1 MSTPAPAAPPP
12 VLLATG
18 NPDKL
23 GMLRWLLD
31 GLPLRLRPVT
41 PDDLDLSADPDESG
55 ATHEAIARAKA
66 AAWSRAAGGIL
77 TIASDGGL
85 LVPALGPHW
94 ESRHT
99 RRFAGPAADDAERQ
113 RRLLE
118 LMQPYAGDDR
128 KAAFVESLAVAEN
141 GRALASWTAAGAIG
155 HITETLPDTSAAAN
169 SDADAT
175 AAANSDTAA
184 TAAAAPDNGF
194 WVFPLWNF
202 PHYGRTYDRLTQAQ
216 RAAVGDHWAA
226 LRPLL
231 HNYLTTH
238 WQPPPAAAPEP
249 LI

>member
-1 MSTPAPAAPPP
+1 MSTPAAAPPP
-12 VLLATG
+12 ILLATG

-23 GMLRWLLD
+23 GMLRWLLE
-31 GLPLRLRPVT
+31 GLPIRLHPVT
-41 PDDLDLSADPDESG
+41 PAELDLSAAPDESG

-66 AAWSRAAGGIL
+66 AAWSGAAGGIL

-128 KAAFVESLAVAEN
+128 RAAFVESLAVAEN

-155 HITETLPDTSAAAN
+155 HIVETWPDTSAA
-169 SDADAT
+169 
-175 AAANSDTAA
+175 DTADD
-184 TAAAAPDNGF
+184 APDNGF
-194 WVFPLWNF
+194 WVFPLWHF

-238 WQPPPAAAPEP
+238 WQPAPAAAPEP

>member
-1 MSTPAPAAPPP
+1 
-12 VLLATG
+12 
-18 NPDKL
+18 
-23 GMLRWLLD
+23 MLRWLLE
-31 GLPLRLRPVT
+31 GLPIRLRPVT
-41 PDDLDLSADPDESG
+41 PDELNLSADPDESG

-66 AAWSRAAGGIL
+66 AAWSGAAGGIL

-128 KAAFVESLAVAEN
+128 RAAFVESLAVAEN

-155 HITETLPDTSAAAN
+155 HITETLPDT
-169 SDADAT
+169 T
-175 AAANSDTAA
+175 AAANSDTDA
-184 TAAAAPDNGF
+184 TAAPDNGF

-238 WQPPPAAAPEP
+238 WQPPPAPAAAPEP